1 MLVER
6 VCVVKTLTQAFHIV
20 YYCGYLYIHACI
32 QRVQEENMLACEDLL
47 EILSIQSGNS
57 LFDKQVRVSIIHTS
71 HLSSC

>member
-20 YYCGYLYIHACI
+20 YHCGYLCIHACI
-32 QRVQEENMLACEDLL
+32 QRDMAREDC
-47 EILSIQSGNS
+47 GNS
-57 LFDKQVRVSIIHTS
+57 LFDEQVRIHTS